1 MIILRFLTFQLRT
14 HLYSY
19 LWLAIAILFIF
30 PKIAA
35 LIFKYLLTNLIDSI
49 NRLSVFKSFFSSSI
63 YLVHLNAHTSFE
75 LHNCSRTEYFYLT
88 RQEFYNILSIQFWP
102 CFSQIDHKWRYLK
115 QKVNVDSKFQTL
127 TIPCIYLWNT
137 IQHTICQFKYD
148 LSPTVYPNSV
158 QK

>member
-49 NRLSVFKSFFSSSI
+49 NRLSVFKSFFYLSSGWYEEVLQNCLRVHWLKDVEVLQSSQLSSI
-63 YLVHLNAHTSFE
+63 TLPTTQSLSIFIFLSDLCTWDSLISFQNLVL
-75 LHNCSRTEYFYLT
+75 FYLN
-88 RQEFYNILSIQFWP
+88 YKYVINILWI
-102 CFSQIDHKWRYLK
+102 
-115 QKVNVDSKFQTL
+115 
-127 TIPCIYLWNT
+127 
-137 IQHTICQFKYD
+137 
-148 LSPTVYPNSV
+148 
-158 QK
+158 